1 MLLRNIKLT
10 LSYDGTA
17 YRGFQDQGPGV
28 PTIQGTL
35 EAAVHKLTGER
46 LRITGAG
53 RTDAGVHALGQ
64 VVNIR
69 TEGSIPVERWPYALN
84 AVLPRD
90 IVVRDACLVSP
101 AFHARLCAT
110 RKHYRYT
117 IDNGPFPCVFLRHYA
132 YRAHRTLDVDAMAAA
147 ARLLE
152 GKHDFAAFRAVGSSS
167 ESSVRTLYELRVERH
182 GDMIHVTA
190 CADGFLYNM
199 VRILVGTLLEVGK
212 AKQPPKWVS
221 GLLASGKRQ
230 LAGETVPGLGLC
242 LLAVDYEPQASSTT
256 DSPR

>member
-90 IVVRDACLVSP
+90 IVVRDA
-101 AFHARLCAT
+101 
-110 RKHYRYT
+110 
-117 IDNGPFPCVFLRHYA
+117 DNC
-132 YRAHRTLDVDAMAAA
+132 
-147 ARLLE
+147 
-152 GKHDFAAFRAVGSSS
+152 
-167 ESSVRTLYELRVERH
+167 
-182 GDMIHVTA
+182 
-190 CADGFLYNM
+190 
-199 VRILVGTLLEVGK
+199 
-212 AKQPPKWVS
+212 
-221 GLLASGKRQ
+221 
-230 LAGETVPGLGLC
+230 ETVCGDGLTKGIQEDP
-242 LLAVDYEPQASSTT
+242 ARRSIQHAGGFI
-256 DSPR
+256 